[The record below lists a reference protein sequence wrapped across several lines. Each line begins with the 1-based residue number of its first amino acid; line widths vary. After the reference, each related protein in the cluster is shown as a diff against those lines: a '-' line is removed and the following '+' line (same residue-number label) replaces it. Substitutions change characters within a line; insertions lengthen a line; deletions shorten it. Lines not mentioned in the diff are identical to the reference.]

1 MIIVKVEATTKS
13 GREYVSQYAFG
24 EEPIHN
30 LGDPIKQMEDAR
42 QQLEYEIHQL
52 L

>member
-1 MIIVKVEATTKS
+1 MYIVKVEATTKS
-13 GREYVSQYAFG
+13 GRDYVTQFAVDEAEDVISQV
-24 EEPIHN
+24 
-30 LGDPIKQMEDAR
+30 DDAR